1 MISSMAVVKK
11 RSKISPVLVVA
22 AASAESSCPN
32 IYCIQY
38 TVYIKTKN
46 MVTVF
51 DSCKQKFNMEGRGTL
66 FNYLLNC
73 DRFTNMDSITNT

>member
-11 RSKISPVLVVA
+11 RSKTSPVLVVA

-51 DSCKQKFNMEGRGTL
+51 DSCKQKFNMEERGIQL
-66 FNYLLNC
+66 FNEL
-73 DRFTNMDSITNT
+73 